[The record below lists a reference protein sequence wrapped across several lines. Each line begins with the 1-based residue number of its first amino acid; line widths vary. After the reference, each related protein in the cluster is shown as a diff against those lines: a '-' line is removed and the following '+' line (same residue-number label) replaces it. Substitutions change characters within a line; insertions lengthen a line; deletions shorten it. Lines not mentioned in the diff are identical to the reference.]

1 MEIQRSSAQ
10 QARARQRSSFI
21 MHLATYVLVCALLVA
36 IDLVSGSAGETFF
49 GLNWAFWPIMGW
61 GIGIILHGLSL
72 FRPPAGWEKA
82 HG

>member
-1 MEIQRSSAQ
+1 
-10 QARARQRSSFI
+10 

-36 IDLVSGSAGETFF
+36 IDLVSGSAGDTFF